1 MKLKFALAAAL
12 LLLTSACADLAAVQD
27 YAKASA
33 SVPGYD
39 EATKEFG
46 SHFTRVEVYLDEKG
60 RKTAQALAPARE
72 QAVPALLAVH
82 KNLQTYMLVLGK
94 LAGAQTFNLDK
105 QTEGLQQAVVAF
117 PPFGLDADTANAAG
131 TLARLVA
138 KWALLGIQQQ
148 YVIELVTEADPSIQ
162 TVTAGMRQI
171 IDVYRRDLANERR
184 EVEAVY
190 TINRPF
196 ISTAYSS
203 VSPSR
208 DKLLAALSDD
218 HFREKSAEF
227 TARAARLGEVD
238 KALAKIGYGHA
249 ELRRNVNNL
258 SSREFAA
265 ALKAIAQDIWA
276 AKGQIDKLS

>member
-1 MKLKFALAAAL
+1 MKLKFALVAAL

-46 SHFTRVEVYLDEKG
+46 GRFTRNDAYRSDAA
-60 RKTAQALAPARE
+60 RKDTQAWGPERE
-72 QAVPALLAVH
+72 RAVPALLAVH

-105 QTEGLQQAVVAF
+105 QTEGLQKAVVAF

-131 TLARLVA
+131 TLGRLVA

-148 YVIELVTEADPSIQ
+148 YVIELVTEADPSVQ

-171 IDVYRRDLANERR
+171 VDAYRVDLANEQRD
-184 EVEAVY
+184 VDGFFKS
-190 TINRPF
+190 NLLF
-196 ISTAYSS
+196 IPAAHSNSG
-203 VSPSR
+203 PPR
-208 DKLLAALSDD
+208 DKLLVALSDERL
-218 HFREKSAEF
+218 REKTAEF
-227 TARAARLGEVD
+227 DARAARLGELD
-238 KALAKIGYGHA
+238 KALEKIAYGHA
-249 ELRRNVNNL
+249 ELRRTVNNL
-258 SSREFAA
+258 SSREFAT
-265 ALKAIAQDIWA
+265 ALKAIAQEIWA
-276 AKGQIDKLS
+276 AKGQIDKLN

>member
-1 MKLKFALAAAL
+1 MKLKFALVAAL

-105 QTEGLQQAVVAF
+105 QTEGLQKAVVAF

-131 TLARLVA
+131 TLGRLAA
-138 KWALLGIQQQ
+138 KWVLLGIQQQ

-162 TVTAGMRQI
+162 TVTAGMRRI
-171 IDVYRRDLANERR
+171 VEFYGKTLANERR

-190 TINRPF
+190 EHNRLF
-196 ISTAYSS
+196 ISAAYPS

-208 DKLLAALSDD
+208 ERLLAVLSED
-218 HFREKSAEF
+218 HFREKATEF
-227 TARAARLGEVD
+227 TARAAKLGELD
-238 KALAKIGYGHA
+238 KALEKIAYGHA

-258 SSREFAA
+258 SSREFAT

-276 AKGQIDKLS
+276 AKGQIDKLN

>member
-1 MKLKFALAAAL
+1 MKLRFALVAAL
-12 LLLTSACADLAAVQD
+12 LLLASACADLGAVQD

-39 EATKEFG
+39 EATKDFG
-46 SHFTRVEVYLDEKG
+46 SRFTRAEVYLDEKG
-60 RKTAQALAPARE
+60 HKTAQTLTPER
-72 QAVPALLAVH
+72 QKAVPDLLAVH
-82 KNLQTYMLVLGK
+82 KNLQAYMLVLGK

-117 PPFGLDADTANAAG
+117 PPFGLDANTANAAG
-131 TLARLVA
+131 TLGRLAV

-162 TVTAGMRQI
+162 AVTTGMRRI
-171 IDVYRRDLANERR
+171 VDVYRKDLANERR
-184 EVEAVY
+184 EVEVVDK
-190 TINRPF
+190 INRPF
-196 ISTAYSS
+196 ISAAYPS

-208 DKLLAALSDD
+208 DKLLAVISDD
-218 HFREKSAEF
+218 HFRVKIAEF
-227 TARAARLGEVD
+227 TARAARLGELD
-238 KALAKIGYGHA
+238 KALEKIASGHA

-265 ALKAIAQDIWA
+265 ALKAITQDIWA
-276 AKGQIDKLS
+276 AKSQIDKLS

>member
-1 MKLKFALAAAL
+1 MKLKFALVAAL

>member
-1 MKLKFALAAAL
+1 MKLRFALVAAL
-12 LLLTSACADLAAVQD
+12 LLLASACADLTAVQD

-33 SVPGYD
+33 TVPGYD

-72 QAVPALLAVH
+72 QAVPDLIAVH
-82 KNLQTYMLVLGK
+82 KNLQAYMLVLGK

-105 QTEGLQQAVVAF
+105 QTEGLQQAVAAF

-276 AKGQIDKLS
+276 AKGQIDKLN

>member
-1 MKLKFALAAAL
+1 MKLRFALVAAL
-12 LLLTSACADLAAVQD
+12 LLLASACADLTAVQD

-131 TLARLVA
+131 TLARLVD

-171 IDVYRRDLANERR
+171 IDVYRRDLTNERR

-276 AKGQIDKLS
+276 AKGQIDKLN

>member
-1 MKLKFALAAAL
+1 MKLRFALVAAL
-12 LLLTSACADLAAVQD
+12 LLLASACADLTAVQD

-60 RKTAQALAPARE
+60 RKTARALAPARE
-72 QAVPALLAVH
+72 QAVPALLSVH
-82 KNLQTYMLVLGK
+82 KNLQAYMLVLGK

-105 QTEGLQQAVVAF
+105 QTEGLQTAVVAF
-117 PPFGLDADTANAAG
+117 PPFGLNADTANAAG

-190 TINRPF
+190 AINRPF
-196 ISTAYSS
+196 ISAAYSS
-203 VSPSR
+203 ESPSR

-227 TARAARLGEVD
+227 TARAAKLSDVD

-258 SSREFAA
+258 SSREFAT
-265 ALKAIAQDIWA
+265 ALKAIANDIWA
-276 AKGQIDKLS
+276 AKGQIDKLN

>member
-1 MKLKFALAAAL
+1 MKLKFALVAAL

-46 SHFTRVEVYLDEKG
+46 SRFTRAEVYLDEKG
-60 RKTAQALAPARE
+60 RRTAQILTPER
-72 QAVPALLAVH
+72 QRAVPDLIAVH
-82 KNLQTYMLVLGK
+82 KNLQAYMLVLGK

-105 QTEGLQQAVVAF
+105 QTEGLQKAIVAF

-131 TLARLVA
+131 TLGRLVA

-162 TVTAGMRQI
+162 AVTGGMRRI
-171 IDVYRRDLANERR
+171 VEVYQKDLANERR
-184 EVEAVY
+184 EVQAIY
-190 TINRPF
+190 NINRPF
-196 ISTAYSS
+196 ISATYSS
-203 VSPSR
+203 ASPSR
-208 DKLLAALSDD
+208 DKLLAVLSDD
-218 HFREKSAEF
+218 HFSQKAAEF
-227 TARAARLGEVD
+227 TTRAARLSELD
-238 KALAKIGYGHA
+238 KALEKIANGHA

-265 ALKAIAQDIWA
+265 ALKAIARDIWA
-276 AKGQIDKLS
+276 AKGQIDELK